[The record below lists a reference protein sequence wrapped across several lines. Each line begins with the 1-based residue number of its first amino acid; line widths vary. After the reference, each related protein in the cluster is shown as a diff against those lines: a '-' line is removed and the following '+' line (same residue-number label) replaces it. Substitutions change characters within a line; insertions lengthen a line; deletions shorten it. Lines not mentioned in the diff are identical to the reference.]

1 MLGGAGLKGRGAMPA
16 MARQRVAG
24 YSRSMSSLRSRPAS
38 LSSVRIGGLHR
49 SLNASP
55 SLRSAWV
62 IPGVSAA
69 RFNSTS
75 STPPTSGAAATPTD
89 LPDVPANGTD
99 VADLS
104 ALDIN
109 SIPEKIGYLK
119 DLGLDFGWGPSAVI
133 EYLIE
138 HIHIWSGLPWWASI
152 VGTGLLI
159 RLALLKPM
167 FGAADTS
174 AKINNVKHITTPLRA
189 EMIKHTRDGNTSAAA
204 KARVDMTELHREH
217 GIKPWKSF
225 VPFLQIP
232 FGIGCFRVVRGMSE
246 LPVPGLAA
254 ESVAWL
260 QDLTV
265 ADPFYILP
273 AVSSI
278 AMYLSMKKGGE
289 NGMQEMQ
296 NSAFGKI
303 FFYGMPAISF
313 AFMAFFPSALQLYF
327 TATSIFALGQA
338 HLMNSK
344 SFRKAMNI
352 ALPNPPTEA
361 DRAEQAQKIRM
372 LTELLNK
379 KPEPAASAAAA
390 AEKDTKPFMARL
402 QKEFHSKMDEIRG
415 SAPQTN
421 ADGSPAEAPRLSE
434 KDRELA
440 NNYEKRRREEEEWKR
455 EERNHARRAAHL
467 RTLEQERERARTAW
481 KSAAA
486 ASSQGKR
493 Q

>member
-1 MLGGAGLKGRGAMPA
+1 
-16 MARQRVAG
+16 
-24 YSRSMSSLRSRPAS
+24 MSSLRSRPAS

-55 SLRSAWV
+55 SLRSAWA

-89 LPDVPANGTD
+89 LPDVPANGTGTD

-119 DLGLDFGWGPSAVI
+119 DLGLDFGWGPSAMI
-133 EYLIE
+133 EYMIE

-278 AMYLSMKKGGE
+278 AMYLSMKVCYNPSPLAG
-289 NGMQEMQ
+289 
-296 NSAFGKI
+296 AFVYFGFTPPLI
-303 FFYGMPAISF
+303 HDFFARHRKEER
-313 AFMAFFPSALQLYF
+313 MACKKCKTRRLEKSSSTACPPSP
-327 TATSIFALGQA
+327 SP
-338 HLMNSK
+338 SWP
-344 SFRKAMNI
+344 S
-352 ALPNPPTEA
+352 
-361 DRAEQAQKIRM
+361 
-372 LTELLNK
+372 
-379 KPEPAASAAAA
+379 
-390 AEKDTKPFMARL
+390 
-402 QKEFHSKMDEIRG
+402 
-415 SAPQTN
+415 
-421 ADGSPAEAPRLSE
+421 SPARFSSTSP
-434 KDRELA
+434 
-440 NNYEKRRREEEEWKR
+440 
-455 EERNHARRAAHL
+455 ARV
-467 RTLEQERERARTAW
+467 
-481 KSAAA
+481 
-486 ASSQGKR
+486 SSRWAKPT
-493 Q
+493 